1 MKEIFKKISRLLPD
15 KLYLQIMYF
24 KYFHKFINFKNPK
37 TFNEKLQWLKIYDR
51 NPMYTILVDK
61 YRVKEY
67 IAEKLGEEYIIPT
80 LGVWNTPEEI
90 DFDELPNQFVLKWNH
105 DSGSVVICK
114 DKTQLD
120 IEAAIRKLTP
130 GKTRSGFWYG
140 REWPY
145 KNVEP
150 CIIAEK
156 YMEDT
161 EKKELVDYKIHNF
174 NEIPKVILIC
184 SQRFSEK
191 GIKEDFYDIS
201 WKKLDVERPES
212 RTSNND
218 LTIPKELSK
227 MIDFS
232 KKLSENTS
240 FMRTDFYEV
249 DGRLYFGE
257 ITLYPESGFSK
268 FSPEKWDEEF
278 GKWLEISEGEGYVVK
293 SNNIYIW
300 VHDCY
305 NGENLSTD
313 IYREYRGSELTDYKF
328 YCFDG
333 VVKLLGVYSDRNKK
347 CPTKADYFDRN
358 YNWIDL
364 KWGYQ
369 HAAYPPQKP
378 NRFEEMLAIAEKLSK
393 NFTTIRIDL
402 YLCDNK
408 IYFGEMT
415 FFDGSGFDRIE
426 PIEWD
431 YRMGNWIKL
440 P

>member
-1 MKEIFKKISRLLPD
+1 M
-15 KLYLQIMYF
+15 
-24 KYFHKFINFKNPK
+24 
-37 TFNEKLQWLKIYDR
+37 
-51 NPMYTILVDK
+51 
-61 YRVKEY
+61 
-67 IAEKLGEEYIIPT
+67 
-80 LGVWNTPEEI
+80 
-90 DFDELPNQFVLKWNH
+90 
-105 DSGSVVICK
+105 
-114 DKTQLD
+114 
-120 IEAAIRKLTP
+120 
-130 GKTRSGFWYG
+130 
-140 REWPY
+140 
-145 KNVEP
+145 
-150 CIIAEK
+150 
-156 YMEDT
+156 
-161 EKKELVDYKIHNF
+161 
-174 NEIPKVILIC
+174 
-184 SQRFSEK
+184 
-191 GIKEDFYDIS
+191 
-201 WKKLDVERPES
+201 
-212 RTSNND
+212 
-218 LTIPKELSK
+218 
-227 MIDFS
+227 
-232 KKLSENTS
+232 
-240 FMRTDFYEV
+240 
-249 DGRLYFGE
+249 
-257 ITLYPESGFSK
+257 
-268 FSPEKWDEEF
+268 
-278 GKWLEISEGEGYVVK
+278 VK

-313 IYREYRGSELTDYKF
+313 IYIEYRGSELTDYKF

-369 HAAYPPQKP
+369 HAEYPPQKP
-378 NRFEEMLAIAEKLSK
+378 NRFEEMLTIAEKLSK

>member
-1 MKEIFKKISRLLPD
+1 MKEILKKISRLLPD

-24 KYFHKFINFKNPK
+24 KHFHKFINFKNPK

-174 NEIPKVILIC
+174 NGIPKVILIC

-257 ITLYPESGFSK
+257 ITLYPASGFSK

-278 GKWLEISEGEGYVVK
+278 GKWLEISEGGG
-293 SNNIYIW
+293 I
-300 VHDCY
+300 C
-305 NGENLSTD
+305 G
-313 IYREYRGSELTDYKF
+313 
-328 YCFDG
+328 
-333 VVKLLGVYSDRNKK
+333 KK
-347 CPTKADYFDRN
+347 
-358 YNWIDL
+358 
-364 KWGYQ
+364 Q
-369 HAAYPPQKP
+369 
-378 NRFEEMLAIAEKLSK
+378 
-393 NFTTIRIDL
+393 
-402 YLCDNK
+402 
-408 IYFGEMT
+408 
-415 FFDGSGFDRIE
+415 
-426 PIEWD
+426 
-431 YRMGNWIKL
+431 
-440 P
+440 